1 VAISTN
7 NTIIVSASNDNCINI
22 WNSRTGQLLS
32 SLAGNDSCIASVE
45 ISSNNL
51 KIVSRDHNGTIKIW
65 DARHGNY

>member
-1 VAISTN
+1 
-7 NTIIVSASNDNCINI
+7 
-22 WNSRTGQLLS
+22 
-32 SLAGNDSCIASVE
+32 LAGNDSCIASVE